1 MQISFNTHISSAFM
15 TTNTLKIVVKVE
27 NQQVAKL
34 AKSTSVLLLYI
45 HVTICYSDRSFFCLL
60 NYHNDSSTISVTF
73 IVKFWSTSIEMIS

>member
-34 AKSTSVLLLYI
+34 AKSASVL
-45 HVTICYSDRSFFCLL
+45 HVAICYSDRSFFCLL